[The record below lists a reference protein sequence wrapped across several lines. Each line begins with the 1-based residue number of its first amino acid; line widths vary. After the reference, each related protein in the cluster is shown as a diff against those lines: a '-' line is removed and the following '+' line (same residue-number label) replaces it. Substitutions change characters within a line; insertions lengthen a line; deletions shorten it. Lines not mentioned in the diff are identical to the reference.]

1 MNDLVNVTSVEIR
14 YTSHSYKIHE
24 NHVGAPYGR
33 RASRSCFFVSAR
45 SGGRP
50 ARGCDP
56 GVTCARRR
64 RRRAVRGRA
73 RGAPRR
79 ARRVCAVGVP
89 ESRPGTSKV
98 GGLSSGLL
106 PSFCTVLLH
115 HSSRSA
121 QAGRTLKP
129 SPERLRWD
137 FAFPSGAR
145 RRAPPRGRQT
155 GRNREAGSG
164 QGRCLGSSA
173 HREVRRARSDG
184 PEMVLTTA

>member
-45 SGGRP
+45 SGCQLGVATPVSRAP
-50 ARGCDP
+50 AG
-56 GVTCARRR
+56 GAGGLCA
-64 RRRAVRGRA
+64 AG
-73 RGAPRR
+73 RGAPRAGR
-79 ARRVCAVGVP
+79 GACARWRRGRRTRVPTRYFQGRRFVERFAPKFLYCFA
-89 ESRPGTSKV
+89 TSFIT
-98 GGLSSGLL
+98 LR
-106 PSFCTVLLH
+106 T
-115 HSSRSA
+115 SRSHA
-121 QAGRTLKP
+121 QAL
-129 SPERLRWD
+129 
-137 FAFPSGAR
+137 AR
-145 RRAPPRGRQT
+145 GYVGISRFSVRRAAPPRGRQT